1 MNDNGLSKYYWTH
14 QPSHKPIISDFKDGS
29 FQGYQCSDGD
39 LVQYGYTKAQAAE
52 NYWLAL
58 KG

>member
-52 NYWLAL
+52 N
-58 KG
+58 